1 MEEEEE
7 LELIEVSETEGL
19 EQSEQEGRPAEFP
32 GDKRSRE
39 KGTGRKGEMRGDP
52 TEDAEQLLSDCKD
65 L

>member
-1 MEEEEE
+1 M
-7 LELIEVSETEGL
+7 SETEGL